1 MMPASR
7 LLLEQAELPALLV
20 SNLINIRYLTGLRL
34 SAGFVLALPR
44 SYVLFVDDRYREHAL
59 QRASKGVTVRH
70 IADLERS
77 MRKVPI
83 CGFEEEHVTVAEL
96 RGWKNRF
103 AETKFVRTSDTVEQF
118 RRQKD
123 DEELKAVRRAHRITQ
138 ELLRRIPAA
147 LRGGISERSLAWKL
161 ETWAYDLGADGMAFA
176 PIVAF
181 GTHTS
186 RPHHQP
192 TTRTLQK
199 GHIVQIDVGAMYK
212 GYCADRSQVYFTA
225 DPTPQQRFA
234 LEAVQEALDAA
245 VNAAKP
251 GAFTHAIDDVARNV
265 LRKHGIERSF
275 THALGHGI
283 GLEAHEGVVF
293 SKRRKNEALLENEVV
308 AIEPGV
314 YFPGKFGI
322 RLEEMVIVE

>member
-1 MMPASR
+1 MLPTSR
-7 LLLEQAELPALLV
+7 ELLEYAGVPATLITNLV
-20 SNLINIRYLTGLRL
+20 NVRYLTGLKL
-34 SAGFVLALPR
+34 SAGSVLAMPR
-44 SYVLFVDDRYREHAL
+44 SYVLFVDDRYREYAM
-59 QRASKGVTVRH
+59 QRAQRGVSVRH
-70 IADLERS
+70 IADLERE

-83 CGFEEEHVTVAEL
+83 CGFEEDHVTVAEL
-96 RGWKNRF
+96 RSWKSRF
-103 AETKFVRTSDTVEQF
+103 TETKFVRTSDAVEVF

-123 DEELKAVRRAHRITQ
+123 DEELRNVRRAHRITQ
-138 ELLRRIPAA
+138 EILRRIPAA
-147 LRGGISERSLAWKL
+147 LRAGISERALAWKI
-161 ETWAYDLGADGMAFA
+161 ETWAYELGAEGLAFA

-186 RPHHQP
+186 RPHHRP

-225 DPTPQQRFA
+225 DPTPQQKAA
-234 LEAVQEALDAA
+234 LDAVQEALDAA
-245 VNAAKP
+245 VAAAKP
-251 GAFTHAIDDVARNV
+251 GASTHRIDTIARDV
-265 LRKHGIERSF
+265 LRKHGMERAF

-283 GLEAHEGVVF
+283 GLEAHEGIIF
-293 SKRRKNEALLENEVV
+293 SQRRKDEALLEHEVV

-322 RLEEMVIVE
+322 RLEEMVVVS